1 MTVTRT
7 TIRFL
12 GLPLLGALLL
22 SAARSPAQEPAEA
35 PKPFSVKVNAAFVP
49 VEVAVA
55 GKSVPRL
62 GPEDFIV
69 YDNGELQPVSWF
81 SRDPF
86 PLAIALMVDR
96 SPSIGRY
103 LPMLQLATLS
113 ALRLLKPGDR
123 VVLFAFDTH
132 RWRQTGLTGDRQEIA
147 DKISRLKVPDRFGTA
162 IFDPVVD
169 AALYLQKEAPE
180 SRHAIILFSDNLQ
193 VGSGGYSA
201 EEARAR
207 ALEAAATVYSIQTP
221 TEVVGYETDSD
232 EKMRWIA
239 EETGGRL
246 LELREFRSVH
256 EALASAVTELRTQY
270 TLGFHPSSP
279 GEEGSFHRLEVKLAD
294 EGRCPGCRLLARKGY
309 YAGIRS
315 PGRGAPG
322 EEALSPE
329 LYRQT
334 DEDLIKRSI
343 VTVAAGNLEIGD
355 IPFGA
360 EVSEGRD
367 EGGRS
372 RLEVDL
378 AIDISGVHFETVG
391 QKRRCRLRV
400 VLFHARED
408 GRILGSEWRV
418 IEGELG
424 EEAYRR
430 VLRTGIEFTAF
441 VPVTVTNPMLKVVVY
456 DEGSDKVGSRLIRT
470 GAGQESGP
478 PPPAGG
484 MSMP

>member
-1 MTVTRT
+1 MRT
-7 TIRFL
+7 TIPGFRFL
-12 GLPLLGALLL
+12 ICPLICAGLLGAPRAH
-22 SAARSPAQEPAEA
+22 SQEAGR
-35 PKPFSVKVNAAFVP
+35 PFSIKVDAAFVP

-55 GKSVPRL
+55 GKSVPPL
-62 GPEDFIV
+62 GPEDFIIV
-69 YDNGELQPVSWF
+69 DNGEPQPVSWF

-113 ALRLLKPGDR
+113 ALRLLQPGDR

-147 DKISRLKVPDRFGTA
+147 DKISRLRVSDRFGTVLY
-162 IFDPVVD
+162 DPVVD

-201 EEARAR
+201 KEARAK

-221 TEVVGYETDSD
+221 TEVAGYETDSD

-315 PGRGAPG
+315 PGLQTPGGEAP
-322 EEALSPE
+322 SPE
-329 LYRQT
+329 LHRET

-343 VTVAAGNLEIGD
+343 VTVASGNLEIGD
-355 IPFGA
+355 IPFEA
-360 EVSEGRD
+360 AVSGGKD
-367 EGGRS
+367 EQGVSG
-372 RLEVDL
+372 LKVDL
-378 AIDISGVHFETVG
+378 AIDVSGVHFETVG

-408 GRILGSEWRV
+408 GRILGSQWRV
-418 IEGELG
+418 LEGELG
-424 EEAYRR
+424 EETHRR
-430 VLRTGIEFTAF
+430 VLRTGIALTAF
-441 VPVTVTNPMLKVVVY
+441 VPVTVSNPMLKIVVY
-456 DEGSDKVGSRLIRT
+456 DEGSDKVGSRLMRT

-478 PPPAGG
+478 PPPVGG

>member
-1 MTVTRT
+1 MRT
-7 TIRFL
+7 TIPGFRFL
-12 GLPLLGALLL
+12 ICPLICAGLLGAPR
-22 SAARSPAQEPAEA
+22 AHPQEAGR
-35 PKPFSVKVNAAFVP
+35 PFSIKVDAAFVP

-55 GKSVPRL
+55 GKSVPPL

-69 YDNGELQPVSWF
+69 VDNGEPQPVSYF

-113 ALRLLKPGDR
+113 ALRLLQPEDR

-147 DKISRLKVPDRFGTA
+147 ERISRLSVPDRFGTV
-162 IFDPVVD
+162 IYDPVVD
-169 AALYLQKEAPE
+169 AALYLKREAPE

-193 VGSGGYSA
+193 VGSGGYGPEA
-201 EEARAR
+201 ARAK

-221 TEVVGYETDSD
+221 TEAIGYETDSD

-246 LELREFRSVH
+246 LELRDFRSVH
-256 EALASAVTELRTQY
+256 EALARAITELRTQY
-270 TLGFHPSSP
+270 TIGFHPSSP

-294 EGRCPGCRLLARKGY
+294 GGRCPGCRLLARKGY
-309 YAGIRS
+309 YSGSR
-315 PGRGAPG
+315 APG
-322 EEALSPE
+322 PLPRRGTVPSPE
-329 LYRQT
+329 LYRKT

-343 VTVAAGNLEIGD
+343 VTVATGNLEIGD
-355 IPFGA
+355 IPFQA
-360 EVSEGRD
+360 AVSPERD
-367 EGGRS
+367 EGGAP
-372 RLEVDL
+372 RLRVDL
-378 AIDISGVHFETVG
+378 GIDISGVRFETDG
-391 QKRRCRLRV
+391 ERRRCRLRV

-418 IEGELG
+418 IEGALG
-424 EEAYRR
+424 EESYRR
-430 VLRTGIEFTAF
+430 VRETGIAF
-441 VPVTVTNPMLKVVVY
+441 SATVPAATPNPMLKIVVY
-456 DEGSDKVGSRLIRT
+456 DEGSDKVGSRLIPT
-470 GAGQESGP
+470 KPKPGTDQSKP
-478 PPPAGG
+478 
-484 MSMP
+484 